1 VSIEASPERI
11 AVVTGASS
19 GIGHVIARSLLDQ
32 GWRVTGVDRAPA
44 TLCHLAYAH
53 RQGDLAG
60 PRPESLI
67 SDDDGRADALVHAA
81 GLMHAAPIGELDEAA
96 GERLWRVHVR
106 ALERLANRLLP
117 GMAAR
122 RSGRLVVIGSR
133 VAAGLPRRSQYAASK
148 SALIGMV
155 RSWAAELAPSGVT
168 ANIVSPAATRTDMLF
183 DPARSA
189 SPPRTPPIGRLIE
202 PEEIAKLVLYLL
214 SRDAAAITGQDIALC
229 GGASLPA

>member
-1 VSIEASPERI
+1 M

-19 GIGHVIARSLLDQ
+19 GIGHVVARCLLDQ
-32 GWRVTGVDRAPA
+32 GWRVTGIDRAPA
-44 TLCHLAYAH
+44 TLGHLAYAH

-60 PRPESLI
+60 PRPESLL
-67 SDDDGRADALVHAA
+67 SNEDCHAVALVHAA
-81 GLMHAAPIGELDEAA
+81 GLMHASPIGDLDDTV

-106 ALERLANRLLP
+106 ALERLANHLLP

-155 RSWAAELAPSGVT
+155 RSWASELAPAGVT
-168 ANIVSPAATRTDMLF
+168 ANIVSPAATRTDMLL

-214 SRDAAAITGQDIALC
+214 SGDAAAITGQDIAVC
-229 GGASLPA
+229 GGASIPA